1 MLDCNTIIQIKNADF
16 FEDILTLRSSATSS
30 TNTNP
35 KQPVETCSEP
45 MCDDLRRSKRKRVEK
60 SFGDNIYTYLV
71 EDDPLSFFET
81 ISSLDANLWE

>member
-1 MLDCNTIIQIKNADF
+1 
-16 FEDILTLRSSATSS
+16 
-30 TNTNP
+30 
-35 KQPVETCSEP
+35 
-45 MCDDLRRSKRKRVEK
+45 LRRSKRKRVEK